1 MLDQNRVDLSTYRLE
16 KAEEMLG
23 DAITLLQQGSLKSS
37 NNRAYYCIYHAIR
50 AIFALDGVEFKKHS
64 GNITFFL
71 KDYVRTGIFDSEVS
85 EIVLSASKIRSA
97 SDYDDFYIASRSE
110 TEKQVEGANR
120 FLSDVKAYL
129 SKRIEADRS
138 NKT

>member
-23 DAITLLQQGSLKSS
+23 DATALLQQGSLRSS

-71 KDYVRTGIFDSEVS
+71 KDYVQTGIFDSEVS

-97 SDYDDFYIASRSE
+97 SDYDDFLSLQGQ
-110 TEKQVEGANR
+110 KQ
-120 FLSDVKAYL
+120 K
-129 SKRIEADRS
+129 SKLRGQIVS
-138 NKT
+138 YQM